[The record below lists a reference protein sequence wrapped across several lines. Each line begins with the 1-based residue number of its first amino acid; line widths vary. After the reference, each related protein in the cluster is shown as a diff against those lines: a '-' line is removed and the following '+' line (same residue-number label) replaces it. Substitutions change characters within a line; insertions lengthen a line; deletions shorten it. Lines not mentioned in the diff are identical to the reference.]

1 MTQLFQED
9 PETQEPVTTE
19 GEEDAE
25 GVEEETPADED
36 KEEEKEVA
44 DAETPETV

>member
-9 PETQEPVTTE
+9 TEVKEPVTTE
-19 GEEDAE
+19 GAE
-25 GVEEETPADED
+25 GAEGEIPADED